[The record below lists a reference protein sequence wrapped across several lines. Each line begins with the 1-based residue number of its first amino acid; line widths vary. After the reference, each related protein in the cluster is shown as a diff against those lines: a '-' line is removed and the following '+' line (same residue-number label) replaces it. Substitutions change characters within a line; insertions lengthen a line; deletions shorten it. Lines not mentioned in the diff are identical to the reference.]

1 MGRAAILPT
10 AALAVLI
17 AAIVLALIGATGLG
31 ALHSGGV
38 PQFQQIVAVGPNIA
52 LVVENGP
59 FCVPDA
65 PLAACHSAV
74 RQEFRVW
81 YYASKTKHEIL
92 AYAWEGR

>member
-1 MGRAAILPT
+1 MLGRAPILPT
-10 AALAVLI
+10 ATLAALI

-38 PQFQQIVAVGPNIA
+38 PQFQQIIAVGPRVA
-52 LVVENGP
+52 LVIENGP

-81 YYASKTKHEIL
+81 YYASNTKHEIL
-92 AYAWEGR
+92 AYTWRS